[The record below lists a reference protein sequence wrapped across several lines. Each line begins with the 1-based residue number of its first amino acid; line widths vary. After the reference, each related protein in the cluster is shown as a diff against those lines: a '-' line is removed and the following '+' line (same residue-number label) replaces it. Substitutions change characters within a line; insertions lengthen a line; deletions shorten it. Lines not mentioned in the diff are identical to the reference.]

1 PNLEALMEAQKAGA
15 AGAFYQRYGHPT
27 LRACEERLAVLEAA
41 EEALLFSSGMA
52 AISAAFFSLLR
63 AGDHVV
69 ALRQAYGG
77 TPALL
82 AWGAERFGWSYD
94 LVDARRPGSWEPA
107 FRPATKILHVES
119 PTNPTL
125 DIVDLARAAAL
136 AHGRGA
142 LLTVDNTFA
151 SPVGQLPL
159 EHGADLVMYSA
170 TKSIGG
176 HGDLLAPARP
186 CPRRPLSA

>member
-1 PNLEALMEAQKAGA
+1 VAPERWSGQSGGPVSAMQSRFTGRRPRTRAVHAPADHRGPASTPVVHSATFSFPNLEALMEAQKAGA

-94 LVDARRPGSWEPA
+94 LVDA
-107 FRPATKILHVES
+107 
-119 PTNPTL
+119 
-125 DIVDLARAAAL
+125 
-136 AHGRGA
+136 
-142 LLTVDNTFA
+142 
-151 SPVGQLPL
+151 
-159 EHGADLVMYSA
+159 
-170 TKSIGG
+170 
-176 HGDLLAPARP
+176 
-186 CPRRPLSA
+186 